1 MVAGVAGSNAVRSAV
16 GKAARTS
23 VSQLVSGGGGMGP
36 AKVALGV
43 DTVALRAAGRSIKP
57 MAPAQLTFKAKGLL
71 DKQQIPHADAL
82 RVLRSADRTFKRALN
97 DGQSQTAA
105 LQTAAEKIAQKLP
118 TDTPS
123 DVVKAITNGL
133 RPQYRSL
140 KAKADDAIQAGR
152 VTRQP
157 TATQG
162 ATPAIVKTD
171 TSAPVPQPIKTS
183 HGHSTP
189 KPVTTQTSP
198 QPSPNPV
205 KKPVTTTQAP
215 IKVTGP
221 ASNTVSAPI
230 TPKTTLK
237 GDLVALKDDLVQ
249 AIAASYAAGAVTRQ
263 FLQGDAQTL
272 KGGISQHW
280 KRAWQRHDV
289 SYQNQFTNA
298 SKLAETVGRWI
309 NQSLPR

>member
-16 GKAARTS
+16 GKAAGAS
-23 VSQLVSGGGGMGP
+23 VSQLVSGGGGMGL
-36 AKVALGV
+36 AKAALGV
-43 DTVALRAAGRSIKP
+43 DTVALSTAGRSIKP
-57 MAPAQLTFKAKGLL
+57 MAPAQLTLKAKGLL
-71 DKQQIPHADAL
+71 DKQQIQHADAL
-82 RVLRSADRTFKRALN
+82 KVLRSADRTFKRALI

-105 LQTAAEKIAQKLP
+105 LQMAAEKIAQKLP

-157 TATQG
+157 TATPG
-162 ATPAIVKTD
+162 ATHAVQTITPA
-171 TSAPVPQPIKTS
+171 PGPQPIKTPQ
-183 HGHSTP
+183 GGSTTKPVRTQAPAKPSP
-189 KPVTTQTSP
+189 KPVKQ
-198 QPSPNPV
+198 
-205 KKPVTTTQAP
+205 PVTTTQAP

-237 GDLVALKDDLVQ
+237 GDLVALKDDFVH

-272 KGGISQHW
+272 SGGISQHW

-289 SYQNQFTNA
+289 SYQNQFAKA
-298 SKLAETVGRWI
+298 SNLAETVGRWI